1 MIHYKI
7 MELERSIPKS
17 ISYQD
22 VLPVAVPAVARRR
35 RFYPANGTTFNH
47 TGTSEIRIE
56 IGSVNSLLDPQHSY
70 LELFV
75 RNDNGGRSLGF
86 EIGGG
91 HVLFDEVR
99 VEQAGRVLAREQAHN
114 RLHAGILSMTQT
126 STQGQLTESVTQN
139 QRGLNSRVGGDAGQT
154 TPIGAGGG
162 ITGDEYV
169 NTAHNDAAQVPAND
183 FVRFTMMMPTG
194 LFTQDKLIP
203 LPLVSQQNPI
213 TLVFNLTNPVNVGV
227 WGGGDP
233 GIGSLKIER
242 INYVAQLIEVGGD
255 VLQQM
260 RMMQEMGGGQLTIS
274 SQDFEHSTDTLPANS
289 TGEIPIRIPA
299 RKRSIKSLFFQINSD
314 DFTQG
319 DGNPVSQYFN
329 LSFGGNA
336 NMDSFQM
343 KVGSVVYPPTPIR
356 CWGNCARAVGALLP
370 LPTQERGECAMEL
383 AKALGTLGFTN
394 PTGRLSTLSYGTNPA
409 PAIVGGEPP
418 LADGDNGN
426 GAGLATAPISG
437 SEVCVCPFGID
448 LESFQ
453 HTAIE
458 SGLDS
463 ETMAMET
470 TLLLNINAVTSGI
483 TDKNVHCYLL
493 YDQHYYFNMD
503 GTITFSN

>member
-1 MIHYKI
+1 MD
-7 MELERSIPKS
+7 MERGMPKS
-17 ISYQD
+17 INYQD

-47 TGTSEIRIE
+47 VGTSEIRIE

-75 RNDNGGRSLGF
+75 RNNNAARTLGF

-99 VEQAGRVLAREQAHN
+99 VEQAGRVLAREQSHN

-126 STQGQLTESVTQN
+126 STQGQISESVNQN
-139 QRGLNSRVGGDAGQT
+139 QRGLNSRAGGDAGQT
-154 TPIGAGGG
+154 TPIGNGGG

-169 NTAHNDAAQVPAND
+169 NSAHNDAAQIPAND

-203 LPLVSQQNPI
+203 LPLVSQNNPI
-213 TLVFNLTNPVNVGV
+213 TLVFNITNSANVGV
-227 WGGGDP
+227 WGGGAPAP
-233 GIGSLKIER
+233 GSVNIER

-255 VLQQM
+255 VIQQM
-260 RMMQEMGGGQLTIS
+260 KQMQQMGGGQLTIS
-274 SQDFEHSTDTLPANS
+274 SQDFEHSTDVLPANS
-289 TGEIPIRIPA
+289 TGQIPIRIPA
-299 RKRSIKSLFFQINSD
+299 RKRSIKSLFFYINSE
-314 DFTQG
+314 DFTNG
-319 DGNPVSQYFN
+319 GGNGARAFYN
-329 LSFGGNA
+329 LSYGGNA
-336 NMDSFQM
+336 NMDTYQL
-343 KVGSVVYPPTPIR
+343 KVGSVTYPPTPVR
-356 CWGNCARAVGALLP
+356 CWGNCARAAGALLP
-370 LPTQERGECAMEL
+370 LPEQERGECLMEL

-394 PTGRLSTLSYGTNPA
+394 PTGRLSNLSYGTNPA
-409 PAIVGGEPP
+409 PAVAAGAPN
-418 LADGDNGN
+418 LADGDNGD
-426 GAGLATAPISG
+426 GAGNDMTPISG
-437 SEVCVCPFGID
+437 AEVCVCPFGLD
-448 LESFQ
+448 LASFQ

-458 SGLDS
+458 SGIDS

-470 TLLLNINAVTSGI
+470 TLLLDINAVTSGI
-483 TDKNVHCYLL
+483 EDKNVHCFLL

>member
-1 MIHYKI
+1 MD
-7 MELERSIPKS
+7 MERGMPKS
-17 ISYQD
+17 INYQD

-47 TGTSEIRIE
+47 VGTSEIRIE

-75 RNDNGGRSLGF
+75 RNNNAARTLGF

-126 STQGQLTESVTQN
+126 SSQGQLSESVNQL
-139 QRGLNSRVGGDAGQT
+139 QRGLNSRAGGDAGQT

-169 NTAHNDAAQVPAND
+169 NSAHNDAAQIPALD
-183 FVRFTMMMPTG
+183 FVRFTMAMPTG

-213 TLVFNLTNPVNVGV
+213 TLVFNITNSANVGA
-227 WGGGDP
+227 WGGGAP
-233 GIGSLKIER
+233 AAGSVNIER
-242 INYVAQLIEVGGD
+242 INYVANLIEVGGD
-255 VLQQM
+255 VIQQM

-274 SQDFEHSTDTLPANS
+274 SQDFEHSTDVIPANS
-289 TGEIPIRIPA
+289 TGQIPIRIPA
-299 RKRSIKSLFFQINSD
+299 RKRSIKSLFFQINSE
-314 DFTQG
+314 DFTNG
-319 DGNPVSQYFN
+319 GGNGARAFFN
-329 LSFGGNA
+329 LSYGGNA
-336 NMDSFQM
+336 NMDNFQM
-343 KVGSVVYPPTPIR
+343 KVGSVTYPPTPVR
-356 CWGNCARAVGALLP
+356 CWGNCARAAGALLP
-370 LPTQERGECAMEL
+370 LPEQERGECLMEL

-409 PAIVGGEPP
+409 PAVAAGAPN
-418 LADGDNGN
+418 LADGDNGD
-426 GAGLATAPISG
+426 GAGNDMAPIG
-437 SEVCVCPFGID
+437 GAEVCVCPFGLD
-448 LESFQ
+448 LQAFQ

-458 SGLDS
+458 SGIDS

-470 TLLLNINAVTSGI
+470 TLLLEINAVTSGI
-483 TDKNVHCYLL
+483 EDKNVHCYLL